1 MGLLLGPSRNPAVWF
16 LSFDLPMPSQ
26 QIYAT
31 AGHRNMQATTARQDI
46 RVGEKR
52 DSVVWN

>member
-1 MGLLLGPSRNPAVWF
+1 MGLLLGPLRNPAVWF
-16 LSFDLPMPSQ
+16 LSFELPVSQ

-31 AGHRNMQATTARQDI
+31 AGHRNMQATTARQAI